1 MFDINNL
8 PSPSAAGETYT
19 TRDGTAYVSALAGGV
34 FVWRLSVQ
42 DALTAA
48 QLADINR
55 IDAIETAKQDQITG
69 TSSSITIPGAGT
81 GGADLTFSGGG
92 GGTIGSD
99 IVVESVAGPELFN
112 GRAFDGVPEI
122 DFASNAGNMS
132 IRAGTLTHYEG
143 TWTAELGTGDLT
155 DVLPGQFATDVTGIA
170 IDNVD
175 ANGNDFGSILQRGT
189 ALNPTTE
196 IEILSADTS
205 STIISR
211 ALISAYQLS
220 TQAGDDHTILLLT
233 GYSMADFPAGT
244 SFTIRLYPDN
254 LPDEGQLRFNSDTR
268 IGSGSAPHNLQ
279 VFGTITDG
287 SGNEYSTGS
296 GGGSAIT
303 VQEEGTNVGT
313 AAETLNFV
321 GPNITVTGAGSEKTI
336 TVLTTEQTGL
346 SGQYPTT
353 GGVAIESTQ
362 SVVHPLDVDGSW
374 STASPNVFGTS
385 GIEYVPATTT
395 SFAEG
400 QDSSAF
406 FRNNTGADIDLTN
419 ARMDARITFTA
430 LPPDSTTA
438 PSLRVSQDG
447 SATQTFIDTKTS
459 FNTVGTYS
467 FSDTDILNTSGRDTW
482 ADGTSLRVWIEEPTT
497 SDTPFTYTVDYF
509 AISFTQ
515 RQFERAPVDVVANPA
530 GTTGD
535 ALTRIS
541 INNMDYNVAGGGLTA
556 DAVAA
561 QIRAAA
567 GTGLTATGSAA
578 TATLNVDAAIVAF
591 QLFFVR
597 PSQVTTGTTGGGSGS
612 ETYDTYI
619 HATFGTWYY
628 FGARTVPQWQ
638 NSALDI
644 AATIRFDLAGQ
655 PITIA

>member
-92 GGTIGSD
+92 GGTIGTD

-143 TWTAELGTGDLT
+143 TWTLIATPSSLT
-155 DVLPGQFATDVTGIA
+155 DIAPGQVDSGILGLSLNNE
-170 IDNVD
+170 DS
-175 ANGNDFGSILQRGT
+175 NGNDFGDILQRMDGGS
-189 ALNPTTE
+189 PSTE
-196 IEILSADTS
+196 IEILSSTGTTLTTRTALTSATPPVSGDTER
-205 STIISR
+205 TFVR
-211 ALISAYQLS
+211 FAGYTSAN
-220 TQAGDDHTILLLT
+220 
-233 GYSMADFPAGT
+233 FPNDLVI
-244 SFTIRLYPDN
+244 TIRLYPDN
-254 LPDEGQLRFNSDTR
+254 VPAEGQLRFNSDTR

-296 GGGSAIT
+296 GGGGISA
-303 VQEEGTNVGT
+303 GT
-313 AAETLNFV
+313 AAT
-321 GPNITVTGAGSEKTI
+321 
-336 TVLTTEQTGL
+336 
-346 SGQYPTT
+346 
-353 GGVAIESTQ
+353 
-362 SVVHPLDVDGSW
+362 
-374 STASPNVFGTS
+374 
-385 GIEYVPATTT
+385 
-395 SFAEG
+395 
-400 QDSSAF
+400 
-406 FRNNTGADIDLTN
+406 
-419 ARMDARITFTA
+419 
-430 LPPDSTTA
+430 
-438 PSLRVSQDG
+438 
-447 SATQTFIDTKTS
+447 
-459 FNTVGTYS
+459 
-467 FSDTDILNTSGRDTW
+467 
-482 ADGTSLRVWIEEPTT
+482 
-497 SDTPFTYTVDYF
+497 
-509 AISFTQ
+509 
-515 RQFERAPVDVVANPA
+515 
-530 GTTGD
+530 
-535 ALTRIS
+535 
-541 INNMDYNVAGGGLTA
+541 
-556 DAVAA
+556 

-567 GTGLTATGSAA
+567 GTGLTATGLAA

-628 FGARTVPQWQ
+628 FGERTVPQWQ